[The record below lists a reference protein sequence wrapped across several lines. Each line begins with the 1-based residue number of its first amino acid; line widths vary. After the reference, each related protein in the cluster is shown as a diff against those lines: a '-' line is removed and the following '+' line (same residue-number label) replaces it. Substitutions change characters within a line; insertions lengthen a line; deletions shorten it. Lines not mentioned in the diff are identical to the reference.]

1 MNNFRN
7 LNKEIYLYIEKI
19 SDNKKLVENW
29 YTICRLLHNILYLPF
44 IFFAP
49 QFIGQIVKGFFHNN
63 FPTDPSLMELI
74 YSRSFYIDFLKVIL
88 TILPLFLSTYFR
100 KLANKL
106 DEYLNGYTLN
116 YFKVITTIIF
126 ICVFLGFIIYKTK

>member
-1 MNNFRN
+1 MWKTGIQYADFYT
-7 LNKEIYLYIEKI
+7 IFYICLYI
-19 SDNKKLVENW
+19 
-29 YTICRLLHNILYLPF
+29 
-44 IFFAP
+44 FAP

-63 FPTDPSLMELI
+63 FPTDPSIMELI
-74 YSRSFYIDFLKVIL
+74 YSKSFYIDFLKVIL

-126 ICVFLGFIIYKTK
+126 IGVFLGFTIYSIK